1 MSLERIFVKDL
12 RETERKRDCAH
23 LCVSVCVCVEGGGEA
38 RGGALSHTP

>member
-23 LCVSVCVCVEGGGEA
+23 LCVSVCVLGGAEA
-38 RGGALSHTP
+38 QGGALSHTP